1 MPYFAEVLDND
12 NYIDSSNTLTNY
24 GTVTGA
30 FQRYDLSGK
39 TTIIDRIIISH
50 DISSLIPAL
59 IAGSQIISAALA
71 FYASSGVNP
80 ASFQLQWQRVIR
92 DIHTGGET
100 DNTYAYYDLSATL
113 AWGTA
118 GCNDTSTDRDTTVAS
133 DQRAFSVS
141 LAFCEW
147 SAKDI
152 ASDAIN
158 NRSGIFQAIAIEK
171 AWAAASNNQVTVYT
185 SEGGA
190 PYLRIWYTILSGG
203 QQMYE
208 QIAMGGA

>member
-50 DISSLIPAL
+50 DISSLIPVL

-80 ASFQLQWQRVIR
+80 ASFQLQWQRVRR
-92 DIHTGGET
+92 DIHTEGET
-100 DNTYAYYDLSATL
+100 NNTYLYYDANSFL
-113 AWGTA
+113 AWALA
-118 GCNDTSTDRDTTVAS
+118 GCNNTTTDRDTTVAS

-141 LAFCEW
+141 LTVCEW
-147 SAKDI
+147 IVKSMI
-152 ASDAIN
+152 VDAID

-171 AWAAASNNQVTVYT
+171 AVADVLVSFL
-185 SEGGA
+185 GA
-190 PYLRIWYTILSGG
+190 QLGWKR
-203 QQMYE
+203 
-208 QIAMGGA
+208 